1 MLVNFKWL
9 LVASTTVK
17 LNTDYKEQGNK
28 QKVSNITLSFL
39 NNEIVLNQ
47 HEWQTSLGMN
57 LKHHSSRII
66 SCTDIVCKSELF
78 WAVSQ
83 YK

>member
-47 HEWQTSLGMN
+47 HE
-57 LKHHSSRII
+57 
-66 SCTDIVCKSELF
+66 
-78 WAVSQ
+78 
-83 YK
+83 